1 MAGTA
6 AEDRFNSAGQGPI
19 ALWEKL
25 HCALRGLNRG
35 GNGQCSLARTYFAPI
50 DAPWNG
56 ANRGR
61 DAVNAATSTA
71 RALKPGMDPT
81 EWKVRVDLAA
91 AFRLAALQDWDELLF
106 AHLSARVPNHPNQFL
121 MHPAAILF
129 EEVTASNL
137 HKLDENCNHVEPS
150 DELPHKFAFPFH
162 KGIYDAF
169 PQAQCV
175 MHLHTKYATAVA
187 MQEHGLI
194 PGNQYALWLGPVGYH
209 DYEGLLSTRRG
220 RPAPGAKFRQQADR
234 PAARP
239 RLRAVGPQ
247 RARGL
252 YAGVSRHPRL
262 RDAGPLGGRCGRSL
276 TCRRKRCS
284 TRRSA
289 KQKSSPTAISRSI
302 R

>member
-1 MAGTA
+1 
-6 AEDRFNSAGQGPI
+6 
-19 ALWEKL
+19 
-25 HCALRGLNRG
+25 
-35 GNGQCSLARTYFAPI
+35 
-50 DAPWNG
+50 
-56 ANRGR
+56 
-61 DAVNAATSTA
+61 VNAATSTA
-71 RALKPGMDPT
+71 RALKPGVDPA

-121 MHPAAILF
+121 MHPAAVLF

-137 HKLDENCNHVEPS
+137 HKLDENCNHIEPN

-209 DYEGLLSTRRG
+209 DYEGLISTDEEGRRLAKNFG
-220 RPAPGAKFRQQADR
+220 DKQIVLQRGHGFVLWGHSVHEAYMLAFLVIRACETQVRSSAGAVKPYVPPQAVVDATIGQAKIITDGKQPFNQMTWR
-234 PAARP
+234 AL
-239 RLRAVGPQ
+239 LRK
-247 RARGL
+247 L
-252 YAGVSRHPRL
+252 D
-262 RDAGPLGGRCGRSL
+262 RDAPDYK
-276 TCRRKRCS
+276 T
-284 TRRSA
+284 
-289 KQKSSPTAISRSI
+289 
-302 R
+302 

>member
-1 MAGTA
+1 
-6 AEDRFNSAGQGPI
+6 
-19 ALWEKL
+19 
-25 HCALRGLNRG
+25 
-35 GNGQCSLARTYFAPI
+35 
-50 DAPWNG
+50 
-56 ANRGR
+56 
-61 DAVNAATSTA
+61 
-71 RALKPGMDPT
+71 MDPA

-162 KGIYDAF
+162 KGIYDAY

-187 MQEHGLI
+187 MQEQGLI
-194 PGNQYALWLGPVGYH
+194 RGNQYAMWLGPIGYH
-209 DYEGLLSTRRG
+209 DYEGLLSTAEEGVRLAKNFGNRQIVLQRG
-220 RPAPGAKFRQQADR
+220 HGFVLWGHTRS
-234 PAARP
+234 
-239 RLRAVGPQ
+239 
-247 RARGL
+247 RGL

-262 RDAGPLGGRCGRSL
+262 RNAGPLVGRRGQAL
-276 TCRRKRCS
+276 
-284 TRRSA
+284 RSA
-289 KQKSSPTAISRSI
+289 ASGARRDDRTGQDHHR
-302 R
+302 RQ